1 MQQKKSTLVYRTDLV
16 NIGIGQG
23 QRESVPYLA
32 SQTEYDENGR
42 VILQSSFSPDGLLT
56 EKFVL
61 EYDDSGHV
69 VHETYFIDEG
79 NPTEEKSYEFDENGR
94 VVRQLKHYIDGSA
107 DTTSFTYNQDGFLTD
122 KITIN
127 DEDEVETRETFAYC
141 GNKLIKHEIVDQ
153 EGNILLSED
162 FLYDEKGKLIEHIK
176 DDEEG
181 GEYFKLVTKY
191 NEDGR
196 KLAEMLYSEDDK
208 LFETTWFE
216 EDSQGRVVQTVEEN
230 DRSRRVKNFHFDDKG
245 NNLGY
250 EETNDNGDK
259 MVVVEH
265 LYDPENNTVSS
276 MVFVNGGGR
285 SMSQHYE
292 LKYEYEW
299 YNKL

>member
-56 EKFVL
+56 EKVLL
-61 EYDDSGHV
+61 EYDENGHV

-79 NPTEEKSYEFDENGR
+79 DPTEEKSYEFDENGR

-107 DTTSFTYNQDGFLTD
+107 DTTSYAYNQDGLPTE

-127 DEDEVETRETFAYC
+127 EDDEVEAKETFTYN
-141 GNKLIKHEIVDQ
+141 GKKLIKHEMVDQ
-153 EGNILLSED
+153 EENILLSEE
-162 FLYDEKGKLIEHIK
+162 FLYDEKGNMVEHIK
-176 DDEEG
+176 DDEES

-196 KLAEMLYSEDDK
+196 KLAEMIYSEDDT

-230 DRSRRVKNFHFDDKG
+230 DRSRRVKNFHFDEKG

-250 EETNDNGDK
+250 EETNGNGDK

-285 SMSQHYE
+285 GMSQHYE
-292 LKYEYEW
+292 LNYEYEW
-299 YNKL
+299 Y